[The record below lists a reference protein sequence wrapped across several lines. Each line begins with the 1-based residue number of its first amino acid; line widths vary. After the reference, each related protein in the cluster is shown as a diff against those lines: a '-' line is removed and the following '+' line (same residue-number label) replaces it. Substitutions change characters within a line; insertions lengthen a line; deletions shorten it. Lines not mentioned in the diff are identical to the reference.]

1 MSSLNGDKIPT
12 ENDETFSDYG
22 RKDIYGKQS
31 VNVFEG
37 TWDTCLSILA
47 DFLAED
53 YNGRKT
59 YAAKQRSKQ

>member
-37 TWDTCLSILA
+37 T
-47 DFLAED
+47 
-53 YNGRKT
+53 
-59 YAAKQRSKQ
+59 

>member
-1 MSSLNGDKIPT
+1 MLSLDNLSPLRAMSSLNGDKIPT

-37 TWDTCLSILA
+37 T
-47 DFLAED
+47 
-53 YNGRKT
+53 
-59 YAAKQRSKQ
+59 